1 MIKKQLLPLNLQFFA
16 DESGDQ
22 ADQTAD
28 TSGGQDQQ
36 QQNQQQD
43 QQQDQQTDT
52 ATDQQ
57 AEENT
62 FTQDDV
68 SKISAKEAKKA
79 QEKLLKQLGIEDF
92 DNAKEGMK
100 KFREWQDSQKT
111 EAEKKEEALN
121 NLEKEKGTLSKENNS
136 LKAQLSAVRAGVKD
150 ESIEDVVALAER
162 QVNEDTSMEEA
173 IKQVVEKYPS
183 FKNSDDGEGKPSFT
197 TGQHQKQ
204 GSGDAFAKT
213 LLGK

>member
-1 MIKKQLLPLNLQFFA
+1 MIKKHLLPLNLQFFA
-16 DESGDQ
+16 YESGDQ

-43 QQQDQQTDT
+43 QQTGT

-57 AEENT
+57 AVENT

-121 NLEKEKGTLSKENNS
+121 NLERDKGTLSKENNS
-136 LKAQLSAVRAGVKD
+136 LKAQLSAVRSGVKD

-162 QVNEDTSMEEA
+162 QVTEDTSMEEA

-183 FKNSDDGEGKPSFT
+183 FKNSDDGEEKPSFT